1 MKGHNWMLPH
11 IKVLSR
17 YPKAYRAIGGEPVAT
32 YGKDFKK
39 YMKKLK
45 RPVTSLPRFPHS
57 IGK

>member
-1 MKGHNWMLPH
+1 
-11 IKVLSR
+11 
-17 YPKAYRAIGGEPVAT
+17 VAT

-45 RPVTSLPRFPHS
+45 RPVKSLPRFPHS